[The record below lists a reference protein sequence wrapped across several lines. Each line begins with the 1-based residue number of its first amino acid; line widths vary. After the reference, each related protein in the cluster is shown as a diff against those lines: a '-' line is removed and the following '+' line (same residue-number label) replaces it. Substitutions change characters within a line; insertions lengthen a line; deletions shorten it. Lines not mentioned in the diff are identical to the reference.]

1 MHSPSAQPL
10 IWAAHQSSSDVSVP
24 LDLHLPTVENYFN
37 YFTEIE
43 EHFQQRRGTILLLN
57 TLDWALMETWKE
69 AGIPLEA
76 AIRGIDATF
85 DKWEQRPS
93 KTRKV
98 NGLAFCAQEVLAA
111 AEEMK
116 AATAGAT
123 RSASPERAQP
133 ESGFEGERV
142 ANFLRKNADALAKTS
157 VPELTRPLV
166 KQMAADLREL
176 AESLATQS
184 RPRLEDTERRLTMME
199 EKLVASIM
207 AAAPD
212 QDLVAI
218 RTEADREL
226 APYRRKMPAAQID
239 HLQRQFM
246 QKRLLEK
253 TGIPRLSL
261 FYL

>member
-1 MHSPSAQPL
+1 
-10 IWAAHQSSSDVSVP
+10 
-24 LDLHLPTVENYFN
+24 VENYFN

-43 EHFQQRRGTILLLN
+43 EHFQRRRGSILLLS

-76 AIRGIDATF
+76 AVRGIDTTF
-85 DKWEQRPS
+85 DKWDQRPS

-98 NGLAFCAQEVLAA
+98 NGLGFCTQEVLAA

-116 AATAGAT
+116 DAASGAPQSNTA
-123 RSASPERAQP
+123 SAPKNET
-133 ESGFEGERV
+133 GFEGRRI
-142 ANFLRKNADALAKTS
+142 ADFLRKNADALEKVSVSIASDMAK
-157 VPELTRPLV
+157 
-166 KQMAADLREL
+166 DLRDIADAL
-176 AESLATQS
+176 NKQS
-184 RPRLEDTERRLTMME
+184 APKLEDVERRMTMME
-199 EKLVASIM
+199 EKLVASLI
-207 AAAPD
+207 ANAKD
-212 QDLVAI
+212 DDLVAI
-218 RTEADREL
+218 RAEADREL

-253 TGIPRLSL
+253 AGIPRLSL

>member
-1 MHSPSAQPL
+1 MSRFTL
-10 IWAAHQSSSDVSVP
+10 N
-24 LDLHLPTVENYFN
+24 LVENYFN

-43 EHFQQRRGTILLLN
+43 EHFQRRRGSILLLS

-76 AIRGIDATF
+76 AVRGIDTTF
-85 DKWEQRPS
+85 DKWDQRPS

-98 NGLAFCAQEVLAA
+98 NGLGFCTQEVLAA

-116 AATAGAT
+116 DAASGAPQSNTA
-123 RSASPERAQP
+123 SAPKNET
-133 ESGFEGERV
+133 GFEGRRI
-142 ANFLRKNADALAKTS
+142 ADFLRKNADALEKVSVSIASDMAK
-157 VPELTRPLV
+157 
-166 KQMAADLREL
+166 DLRDIADAL
-176 AESLATQS
+176 NKQS
-184 RPRLEDTERRLTMME
+184 APKLEDVERRMTMME
-199 EKLVASIM
+199 EKLVASLI
-207 AAAPD
+207 ANAKD
-212 QDLVAI
+212 DDLVAI
-218 RTEADREL
+218 RAEADREL

-253 TGIPRLSL
+253 AGIPRLSL